1 MPKRSKEYAYFCSTP
16 CPKIVPNLLDLKCKG
31 EGLGS
36 VNGVPTSEH
45 DGKIWKTCWPRL
57 VGSFHLGMP
66 SGLQG
71 ILPSYCSLRFPV
83 GFLGCPYLS
92 PADVSFLQS
101 TICSV
106 PSRPILWRSKSDHGM
121 SSAQTTSQSPRH
133 PLPLYPPAILN
144 DLQLLFSICPC
155 ALCEQ
160 TSN

>member
-1 MPKRSKEYAYFCSTP
+1 MPKRSKEYAFLCSTP
-16 CPKIVPNLLDLKCKG
+16 CPKIVPNPLDLKCKG

-83 GFLGCPYLS
+83 GFLWIPW
-92 PADVSFLQS
+92 VSVF
-101 TICSV
+101 I
-106 PSRPILWRSKSDHGM
+106 
-121 SSAQTTSQSPRH
+121 TS
-133 PLPLYPPAILN
+133 
-144 DLQLLFSICPC
+144 
-155 ALCEQ
+155 
-160 TSN
+160 